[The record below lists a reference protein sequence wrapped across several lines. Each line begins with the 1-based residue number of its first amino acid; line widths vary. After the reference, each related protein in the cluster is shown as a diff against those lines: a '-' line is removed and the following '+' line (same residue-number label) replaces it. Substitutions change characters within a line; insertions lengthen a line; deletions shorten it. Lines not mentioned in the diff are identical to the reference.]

1 MDPLTTSDHPVTPGN
16 LNIPELQALLQR
28 IDTILPTSTE
38 RSVTSVEL
46 YLNDS
51 AEERL
56 MITGLRY
63 PSGHLGQVHFDY
75 RSAAAS
81 SLIDL
86 DTEAA
91 TMQGF
96 EMTPQAEASSAV
108 RHSLDIATTSAW
120 LDGLITRGSVK
131 QSVDS

>member
-1 MDPLTTSDHPVTPGN
+1 MDPSSTAPSNQNT
-16 LNIPELQALLQR
+16 PELQALLSR
-28 IDTILPTSTE
+28 IDTILPNSKE

-46 YLNDS
+46 YLDGS

-63 PSGHLGQVHFDY
+63 PSGHLGQVRFDY
-75 RSAAAS
+75 RAATGS

-96 EMTPQAEASSAV
+96 DMAPQAEATSAT
-108 RHSLDIATTSAW
+108 RHMLDVATTSTW
-120 LDGLITRGSVK
+120 LDGLIARGTIKHLENS
-131 QSVDS
+131 

>member
-1 MDPLTTSDHPVTPGN
+1 MDTSADGPATSN
-16 LNIPELQALLQR
+16 NIAPELQALLER
-28 IDTILPTSTE
+28 IDTILPNSKE

-46 YLNDS
+46 YLDNS

-75 RSAAAS
+75 RAANQS

-96 EMTPQAEASSAV
+96 EMTPQAETSSAV
-108 RHSLDIATTSAW
+108 RHSLDVAETSKW
-120 LDGLITRGSVK
+120 LDGLIARGSVK
-131 QSVDS
+131 HTEDS